1 MTKGSVAQA
10 IGLSA
15 RTLTRYLNGE
25 WEPEPSTVD
34 RLASVLDFPAR
45 FFYGPTL
52 DEIAPEGPSFRA
64 LSRMTGRQRDQ
75 AVAAG
80 ELGVFLSDWIDERFG
95 LPTPNVP
102 QYTVATPE
110 AAAMG
115 VRNRWGLGERPASN
129 MIHLLELH
137 GVRVFSLAED
147 TLAVDAY
154 SFWRGETPF
163 IFLNTS
169 KTAERSRMDAAHE
182 LGHLVLHSRGGSQR
196 SRQAEM
202 EAQQFGSA
210 FLMPRGSVLARMRPG
225 ATLPQIVEAKRYWKV
240 SVANLTYRLRQLHLL
255 SRYQYSSA
263 FIEMSN
269 LGYRTEEPTPISRE
283 TSQVLEQVFGRLRER
298 GIAVSRVADEMS
310 INPQELG
317 KLLFGLVKF
326 PLAVG

>member
-1 MTKGSVAQA
+1 MSFNPDRLELARRRRGMTKGSVAQA
-10 IGLSA
+10 IGLST
-15 RTLTRYLNGE
+15 RTLTRYLNSE
-25 WEPEPSTVD
+25 WEPDPSTVD
-34 RLASVLDFPAR
+34 RLASVMDFPVG

-102 QYTVATPE
+102 QYAVATPE

-115 VRNRWGLGERPASN
+115 VRNHWALGERPASN

-169 KTAERSRMDAAHE
+169 KSAERSRMDAAHE

-210 FLMPRGSVLARMRPG
+210 FLMPRGSVLGADEARNY
-225 ATLPQIVEAKRYWKV
+225 T
-240 SVANLTYRLRQLHLL
+240 
-255 SRYQYSSA
+255 
-263 FIEMSN
+263 
-269 LGYRTEEPTPISRE
+269 
-283 TSQVLEQVFGRLRER
+283 
-298 GIAVSRVADEMS
+298 VADC
-310 INPQELG
+310 
-317 KLLFGLVKF
+317 
-326 PLAVG
+326 